1 MKKTKM
7 LVTLSLQTEIEFR
20 NEKEY
25 EDKLRKIVR
34 DLEGNFT
41 VAVESE
47 DEMSCKKVC
56 KK

>member
-20 NEKEY
+20 SEKEY